1 MFPHEASIK
10 KALPWDTALGLSKG
24 VMGTSRL
31 NSFKTLSSNRAL
43 GPDTLSQILCG
54 VSDSFSNFWQ
64 LAFGSLGYLCKRTIL
79 ANVPMNSDVADKNK
93 SWKQWWNSS
102 IKDSLA
108 YLKFV
113 LGNSYV
119 EVPCG
124 QHPEREEAQGLMC
137 VCWTP
142 GSGGTKINKP
152 QDLPSSNS
160 HSSRGD
166 WRKSKH
172 SSKIINWNLY
182 KHSSSEEDG
191 VIYLKALLE

>member
-1 MFPHEASIK
+1 MLWVYPRGLWELVDWI
-10 KALPWDTALGLSKG
+10 LSKHFPPIG
-24 VMGTSRL
+24 PWGQ
-31 NSFKTLSSNRAL
+31 TLFPRSYVES
-43 GPDTLSQILCG
+43 G
-54 VSDSFSNFWQ
+54 SFSNFWQ
-64 LAFGSLGYLCKRTIL
+64 LAFGSSGYPRKRTSL
-79 ANVPMNSDVADKNK
+79 ANVPMNSDVTDKNK

-108 YLKFV
+108 YLKFL

-124 QHPEREEAQGLMC
+124 QHPEREEAQDLMC

-166 WRKSKH
+166 WHKSKH
-172 SSKIINWNLY
+172 SSKIIN
-182 KHSSSEEDG
+182 
-191 VIYLKALLE
+191 